1 MVANLYIQYLRRCF
15 PAVREQVSFHFT
27 YPVKHPI
34 KDKIP
39 YAIKAAFSNDLMNA
53 IEPPQSTIPSCEITP
68 KQFIKTLLQNTTHE
82 ESYRSWRTSLEHPQ
96 NLLRNFAK
104 SGCQTEYT
112 LLPDI
117 DMIPNKNLNLQLES
131 FLMARQPT
139 NCTTELK
146 PDSQTKQGNCAFV
159 IPVYE
164 IENEVDHLPEDK
176 NQLLKLV
183 KNKLARPF
191 HSALFSINQKASK
204 LKQWESMQP
213 NASQYLN
220 FSDNVLPTQVN
231 VAYKVD
237 KYQFKYEPL
246 YVAKSHTP
254 VFDERFIG
262 FGMTRNTQVKHRAGG
277 IAICST

>member
-1 MVANLYIQYLRRCF
+1 M
-15 PAVREQVSFHFT
+15 REQVSFHFT

-34 KDKIP
+34 QDEIP
-39 YAIKAAFSNDLMNA
+39 YAIKATFPNDLMEA
-53 IEPPQSTIPSCEITP
+53 IEPPQSTAPSCEITP
-68 KQFIKTLLQNTTHE
+68 KQFIETLLQKTTHE
-82 ESYRSWRTSLEHPQ
+82 ESYRSWRISLEHPQ

-131 FLMARQPT
+131 FLMDRQPA
-139 NCTTELK
+139 NCTTQLK

-164 IENEVDHLPEDK
+164 IANDVDRLPEDK
-176 NQLLKLV
+176 DQLLQLV

-204 LKQWESMQP
+204 LKQWESMQQ
-213 NASQYLN
+213 NVSHYLN
-220 FSDNVLPTQVN
+220 FSDNVSPTQVN

-262 FGMTRNTQVKHRAGG
+262 FGMTRNTQVNKAQR
-277 IAICST
+277 I